1 LPCLAYLKWQKISVW
16 RWRAASARSLL
27 PIVQGR
33 AFDPGVDGAKPRPH
47 TTSLSTGSEI
57 SDLKVQHCQ
66 RQTVL
71 VDGLGAAD
79 QRLGLLQLRLAQFH
93 DRGQASL

>member
-1 LPCLAYLKWQKISVW
+1 MAENIGVEVAGGLRPLPFADVQ
-16 RWRAASARSLL
+16 AR
-27 PIVQGR
+27 V
-33 AFDPGVDGAKPRPH
+33 FDPGVDGAKPRPH

-93 DRGQASL
+93 DGGQASL